1 MLASVPMLD
10 VRKVV
15 DERDGVAAGLRRR
28 GFVFPES
35 GDPWSLDAERRAVI
49 GEVEQLRRE
58 QRKVGE
64 EIARR
69 GTNKQDGSPLR
80 SEMQAVADRIR
91 GLETRLEEAEAR
103 LRDVLLQAPNLPDAA
118 VPDGRDESAAVEV
131 RRVGKPPAMAFTPKA
146 HWELRPDL
154 GILDF

>member
-15 DERDGVAAGLRRR
+15 DERPEVEAGLRRR
-28 GFVFPES
+28 GFAFAEG

-49 GEVEQLRRE
+49 GEVEQLRHE

-69 GTNKQDGSPLR
+69 GKSKEDASGLKADMKS
-80 SEMQAVADRIR
+80 VADRIR
-91 GLETRLEEAEAR
+91 ALDIRLEEAEAG
-103 LRDVLLQAPNLPDAA
+103 LRDVLLQAPNLPDA
-118 VPDGRDESAAVEV
+118 
-131 RRVGKPPAMAFTPKA
+131 
-146 HWELRPDL
+146 
-154 GILDF
+154 